1 MLRGDD
7 LPESY
12 KTCPICKTAN
22 PVNASFCMTCGTAL
36 TTDGMGGSSRATP
49 SDYEYQYGETDLM
62 ERSIHPVGRRY
73 LLGAFVFLVV
83 MMLVGVGIIFAP
95 NLLQNA
101 QRVISEIISEPTL
114 TPSITFNH
122 PTVTLGPPT
131 RTPTATLPPTDTPSP
146 TPTREP
152 CFQTVQT
159 GDLLWD
165 VVVRCGHFS
174 DAVFAEVVE
183 INNLRDAGTI
193 FEGQVLEIPWP
204 TPTLDP
210 NIPTATL
217 DPDVEADAQNVAFE
231 QAFFPTATLLPGIQQ
246 HRVVAGENIITIAL
260 QYKAT
265 IEILSQ
271 LNPEVTFSQCD
282 FGLDLG
288 GERCTVMVFE
298 GQLLRVPAPT
308 PTPTLSAT
316 PSGSET
322 PTPTVTPT
330 FNAPA
335 IQSPSNRTFFR
346 RDELV
351 TLRWSPTGTLGT
363 DETYRVNVK
372 NLNTGMT
379 YTAYTQDT
387 RLVVP
392 TDWQAKTETLTRHD
406 YEWTIS
412 VVNINDTER
421 ATYTTPAFIFVWE
434 TGALN

>member
-1 MLRGDD
+1 MSD
-7 LPESY
+7 SY

-22 PVNASFCMTCGTAL
+22 PLNASFCMTCGSVL
-36 TTDGMGGSSRATP
+36 GTDAKGNVSRVTQ

-62 ERSIHPVGRRY
+62 ERAIHGVGRRY
-73 LLGAFVFLVV
+73 MLGGAVFLVV
-83 MMLVGVGIIFAP
+83 LMVIGLGIIFAP
-95 NLLQNA
+95 SLLKNLQ
-101 QRVISEIISEPTL
+101 ISLVPVPVTRSPTASPTL
-114 TPSITFNH
+114 PS
-122 PTVTLGPPT
+122 TVTPGTPT
-131 RTPTATLPPTDTPSP
+131 RTPTPTVMPTDTLAP

-152 CFQTVQT
+152 CRQTVQT
-159 GDLLWD
+159 GDVLWN

-174 DAVFAEVVE
+174 DAVFAQVIE

-193 FEGQVLEIPWP
+193 FAGQVLEIPWP

-217 DPDVEADAQNVAFE
+217 DPEAQAETQNVAFDMS
-231 QAFFPTATLLPGIQQ
+231 FFPTATLLPGVQQ

-265 IEILSQ
+265 VEILSQ

-308 PTPTLSAT
+308 PTPTLSPT

-322 PTPTVTPT
+322 PTPTPTPT
-330 FNAPA
+330 FNAPVP
-335 IQSPSNRTFFR
+335 QSPSNRAFFR
-346 RDELV
+346 RNELV
-351 TLRWSPTGTLGT
+351 TLRWSPTGTLGR
-363 DETYRVNVK
+363 DETYRVIVK
-372 NLNTGMT
+372 NLTTDMV
-379 YTAYTQDT
+379 YTADT
-387 RLVVP
+387 LDTMFVIP
-392 TDWQAKTETLTRHD
+392 SEWQAKSDTLERHQ

-412 VVNINDTER
+412 VVNVNDAR
-421 ATYTTPAFIFVWE
+421 LVTYTTTPQTFDWQ
-434 TGALN
+434 TGASN

>member
-1 MLRGDD
+1 

-22 PVNASFCMTCGTAL
+22 PANASFCMTCGTPL
-36 TTDGMGGSSRATP
+36 TTDMTGNLPRTTTST
-49 SDYEYQYGETDLM
+49 SDYEYQYAETDLM
-62 ERSIHPVGRRY
+62 ERSLHPTGRRY
-73 LLGAFVFLVV
+73 LLGAFVFLLV
-83 MMLVGVGIIFAP
+83 MMLVGILIIFAP
-95 NLLQNA
+95 GLLRNA
-101 QRVISEIISEPTL
+101 QETLSQIISEPTL

-131 RTPTATLPPTDTPSP
+131 RTPTITPLPTDTPTF

-152 CFQTVQT
+152 CMQTVQT

-165 VVVRCGHFS
+165 VVVRCGHYS
-174 DAVFAEVVE
+174 DAVFAQVIE
-183 INNLRDAGTI
+183 INSLKDAGTI
-193 FEGQVLEIPWP
+193 FAGQILEIPWP
-204 TPTLDP
+204 TPTIDP
-210 NIPTATL
+210 SIPTATL
-217 DPDVEADAQNVAFE
+217 DPEVEVETQNIAFD
-231 QAFFPTATLLPGIQQ
+231 QAFFPTPTLLPGVQLHQVI
-246 HRVVAGENIITIAL
+246 AGENIITIAL

-288 GERCTVMVFE
+288 GERCNVMVFE

-308 PTPTLSAT
+308 PTPTLSPT

-322 PTPTVTPT
+322 PTPTPTPT
-330 FNAPA
+330 FNAPV
-335 IQSPSNRTFFR
+335 IQSPSNLLLFR
-346 RDELV
+346 QNELV

-379 YTAYTQDT
+379 YTTYTRDT
-387 RLVVP
+387 RFVIP
-392 TDWQAKTETLTRHD
+392 TDWQAKTETLVRHE
-406 YEWTIS
+406 YEWSIS
-412 VVNINDTER
+412 VVNVNNTDS
-421 ATYTTPAFIFVWE
+421 ASYTTPIFIFVWE